1 MGGPASHGPTG
12 VAVAVSDGVAVGTGV
27 LVGADVGL
35 DVAAPG
41 VVGTGV
47 SALTADALD
56 TGVRVCVAG
65 TVVVMVAV
73 TVTVTGARHG
83 GSTGV
88 SAFQVQMSPR
98 ELAG

>member
-1 MGGPASHGPTG
+1 
-12 VAVAVSDGVAVGTGV
+12 VAEGDGVAVGTGV
-27 LVGADVGL
+27 LVGAGVGL
-35 DVAAPG
+35 GVAAPG
-41 VVGTGV
+41 VVDTGV

-56 TGVRVCVAG
+56 AGVRVCVAG
-65 TVVVMVAV
+65 TVVVTVAGAVTVAV
-73 TVTVTGARHG
+73 TGAGHS

>member
-1 MGGPASHGPTG
+1 
-12 VAVAVSDGVAVGTGV
+12 V
-27 LVGADVGL
+27 LVRVGVGL
-35 DVAAPG
+35 G
-41 VVGTGV
+41 VEEAEVVDTGV

-56 TGVRVCVAG
+56 AGVRVCVTGA
-65 TVVVMVAV
+65 VVVMVADAV
-73 TVTVTGARHG
+73 AVAATGVGHG